1 MSRKHN
7 TKHPER
13 GRSHYPQR
21 LTARGI
27 SSAGVRMMDLDLLR
41 RRAANRAKA
50 LEDGVE
56 PQEDEQR

>member
-7 TKHPER
+7 TKHPQR
-13 GRSHYPQR
+13 NRSRYPQR

-27 SSAGVRMMDLDLLR
+27 SSAGVRMMDLDTLR

-50 LEDGVE
+50 LAEGLTSE
-56 PQEDEQR
+56 EDELS